1 MIKNGFMKI
10 LVMVIMITSLTA
22 CNQSGKVENTFS
34 TNNEVINNL
43 TNEALKASSNGSGEK
58 LDDLQNEYKNLDMSK
73 SKFEKGY
80 YDYQGTINNNLL
92 IQMSIYPLP
101 DEIVGSYFYEKQGKE
116 IKLKGKADEKYII
129 LYEYDE
135 SGKNTGIFKG
145 TMDTVDKIQ
154 GTWISGDGK
163 INYPFSLSLKS
174 ILPGSEYGKRYAVA
188 VGEISDED
196 VEKFANKI
204 QSYIINNNKE
214 KLAGEIS
221 YPINVKI
228 NDKTTKIQN
237 KAEFFK
243 NYDLIFNSKYK
254 QVMTNAFV
262 KYMFANYKGVMFG
275 EGNYNMWINGI
286 ASTNGTAKLMIT
298 AINN

>member
-1 MIKNGFMKI
+1 MIENKFIKA
-10 LVMVIMITSLTA
+10 LTMVIMITSLTA
-22 CNQSGKVENTFS
+22 CSQLRRLENTSS
-34 TNNEVINNL
+34 TNNEATYNL
-43 TNEALKASSNGSGEK
+43 PNEVSKTLTGDIGEK
-58 LDDLQNEYKNLDMSK
+58 LVDLQNKYKKLDMSK
-73 SKFEKGY
+73 SKFENGY

-116 IKLKGKADEKYII
+116 IKLKGKADEKDII

-135 SGKNTGIFKG
+135 SGNNAGIFKG

-163 INYPFSLSLKS
+163 ISYPFSLSLKS
-174 ILPGSEYGKRYAVA
+174 IIPGSEYGKRYAVA
-188 VGEISDED
+188 VGKISDED
-196 VEKFANKI
+196 VEKFAGKI
-204 QSYIINNNKE
+204 QSYIMNNNKE
-214 KLAGEIS
+214 KLAEKIS

-228 NDKTTKIQN
+228 NGKTVKIQN
-237 KAEFFK
+237 KDEFIK
-243 NYDLIFNSKYK
+243 NYNLIFNPNYK
-254 QVMTNAFV
+254 QAMTNAFT

-275 EGNYNMWINGI
+275 EGKYNMWINEI
-286 ASTNGTAKLMIT
+286 ASHNSTSKLMIT

>member
-1 MIKNGFMKI
+1 MIKSRFIRI
-10 LVMVIMITSLTA
+10 LSIIVVLASLTA
-22 CNQSGKVENTFS
+22 FNQSKQVKNTSS
-34 TNNEVINNL
+34 TNKEVTNNS
-43 TNEALKASSNGSGEK
+43 TNEGLKTSSNGSGEK
-58 LDDLQNEYKNLDMSK
+58 LDDLHNEYKSLDMSK

-92 IQMSIYPLP
+92 IEMSIYPLSN
-101 DEIVGSYFYEKQGKE
+101 EIVGSYFYNKQGKE
-116 IKLKGKADEKYII
+116 IKLKGKADEKEII
-129 LYEYDE
+129 LYEYDK

-188 VGEISDED
+188 VGEISDKD
-196 VEKFANKI
+196 VEKFASKI
-204 QSYIINNNKE
+204 QSYIINDNKE
-214 KLAGEIS
+214 KLAGEIN

-228 NDKTTKIQN
+228 NDKTRKIQN
-237 KAEFFK
+237 KAEFIK
-243 NYDLIFNSKYK
+243 NYDFIFNSKYK
-254 QVMTNAFV
+254 QVMTNAFS

-286 ASTNGTAKLMIT
+286 ASTDGSSKLMIT

>member
-1 MIKNGFMKI
+1 MIKSRFIRILSII
-10 LVMVIMITSLTA
+10 LVLASFTA
-22 CNQSGKVENTFS
+22 CNQSKKSENTSS
-34 TNNEVINNL
+34 TNKAVTDNSS
-43 TNEALKASSNGSGEK
+43 NEASKISTNGSGEK
-58 LDDLQNEYKNLDMSK
+58 LDDLLNKYKNLDMSK

-116 IKLKGKADEKYII
+116 IKLKGKADEKDII

-145 TMDTVDKIQ
+145 TIDTVDKIE
-154 GTWISGDGK
+154 GNWISGDGK
-163 INYPFSLSLKS
+163 ISYPFSLSLKS

-188 VGEISDED
+188 VGKISDED
-196 VEKFANKI
+196 VEKFASKI

-228 NDKTTKIQN
+228 NDKTIKIQN
-237 KAEFFK
+237 KAEFIK

-254 QVMTNAFV
+254 QAMTNAFT

-275 EGNYNMWINGI
+275 EGQYNMWINEI
-286 ASTNGTAKLMIT
+286 TSNNGTSKLMIT